1 MWQTPKT
8 DWVATD
14 DFTFS
19 DYMRIAGNL
28 QAIKDIADT
37 MYPPT
42 TLPVIPTVTS
52 ASFGYDTYL
61 NALEDSLDALAATHD
76 PGIPARKTWIG
87 NAPAPL
93 AADINRIEQ
102 SCLTLYETLVLQQS
116 TLTKLPFELKGSAF

>member
-8 DWVATD
+8 DWVGTD

-19 DYMRIAGNL
+19 AYVRIAGNL
-28 QAIKDIADT
+28 QAIKELADT

-42 TLPVIPTVTS
+42 TLPTLPTLTS
-52 ASFGYDTYL
+52 ASYGYAAYI

-76 PGIPARKTWIG
+76 PGIPARKTWSG
-87 NAPAPL
+87 NGTAPM

-102 SCLTLYETLVLQQS
+102 SCLTLYETLLLQQS
-116 TLTKLPFELKGSAF
+116 ALAKLPFELKGSAF